1 MIPDAPYGWRT
12 SRDIMENFL
21 LAAALEMQARTR
33 VSPARPWAPEAM
45 HALPAAFRYD
55 TLGAL
60 LRNGPYMEEDLRQ
73 GAFSSDPA
81 MSYAYFT
88 HMHAASERIGRLPL
102 LGVVWEFVDLAVER
116 TGYLRSQGQVGL
128 AQALSQLEGVNLGK
142 HGVALFMAAFYRK
155 FIGDPAPPY
164 LSPIESA
171 FVDAEGPI
179 PGFANGGFGAAYG
192 GGSLAPSGRMYLDSL
207 WTTAW
212 QILTLRAPEH
222 YIHAYADRR
231 DSLMDVLERG
241 ARIAASSGT
250 DKCWPG
256 WPA

>member
-1 MIPDAPYGWRT
+1 
-12 SRDIMENFL
+12 MEIFL

-33 VSPARPWAPEAM
+33 VSPARPWAPDAM
-45 HALPAAFRYD
+45 HALPAVFRYD

-60 LRNGPYMEEDLRQ
+60 LRYGPYMEEDLRQ
-73 GAFSSDPA
+73 EAFSSDPA
-81 MSYAYFT
+81 LNYAYFR
-88 HMHAASERIGRLPL
+88 HMYEAPERIGRLPL
-102 LGVVWEFVDLAVER
+102 LGVVWEFVDIAV
-116 TGYLRSQGQVGL
+116 
-128 AQALSQLEGVNLGK
+128 
-142 HGVALFMAAFYRK
+142 
-155 FIGDPAPPY
+155 
-164 LSPIESA
+164 ESA

-192 GGSLAPSGRMYLDSL
+192 GGFLEPSGRMYLDSL

-212 QILTLRAPEH
+212 TILTMRAPEH

-241 ARIAASSGT
+241 ARIASSSGT